1 MTLNEH
7 LTSDGPIHDTNFKNN
22 NNNNYYTK
30 NDK

>member
-1 MTLNEH
+1 MTLIEH
-7 LTSDGPIHDTNFKNN
+7 LTSDAAIHDNNFNNN

>member
-1 MTLNEH
+1 MTLNDY
-7 LTSDGPIHDTNFKNN
+7 LTSDAAIHDTNFKNN

>member
-1 MTLNEH
+1 MTLIEH
-7 LTSDGPIHDTNFKNN
+7 LTSDAAIHDTNFNNN